1 MTASPRLDQMA
12 ADLRETLR
20 RAPSRATGTEDLA
33 DAFVDALR
41 ENLPD
46 ADPATLGAVLMELST
61 LLVAPGCLHAA
72 VGDPTML
79 RLSVAFALGGTRLY
93 TGGGP
98 Q

>member
-20 RAPSRATGTEDLA
+20 RIPSPTGTEDLA
-33 DAFVDALR
+33 DAFVTALR

-46 ADPATLGAVLMELST
+46 ADPATVGAVLMELST
-61 LLVAPGCLHAA
+61 LLVAAGILHSV
-72 VGDPTML
+72 VGDPAML

-93 TGGGP
+93 TGGGA
-98 Q
+98 